1 MVGSPLSAPLTLL
14 GKLPRRLQHY
24 SIVDLTQ
31 RSGGP
36 VHIASGC
43 SALAYALVLGKR
55 KHTGV
60 QSHGKPHNT
69 TLVFLGT
76 VFIWFGWFGFNGG
89 SALDASLRSVYA
101 AFNTNTSACCG
112 VLGWVLVDYIRTRG
126 KFSVVGACE
135 GAIAG
140 LVGITPAAGYV
151 SVWVSCLV
159 HIGHVCTMR
168 LTHRF
173 RSPP

>member
-1 MVGSPLSAPLTLL
+1 MDGSVPWDPWTLL
-14 GKLPRRLQHY
+14 GKSKKINFPCRPCILIKSR
-24 SIVDLTQ
+24 
-31 RSGGP
+31 GGP

-43 SALAYALVLGKR
+43 SALAYAFILGKR
-55 KHTGV
+55 KNTGEE
-60 QSHGKPHNT
+60 SHGKPHNT

-76 VFIWFGWFGFNGG
+76 IFIWFGWYGFNGG

-101 AFNTNTSACCG
+101 AFNTNTAASCG
-112 VLGWVLVDYIRTRG
+112 VLGWVLVDYIRTKG

-151 SVWVSCLV
+151 SVWVSRTVMGL
-159 HIGHVCTMR
+159 GR
-168 LTHRF
+168 E
-173 RSPP
+173 